1 MKMSNEKKR
10 RSNSLRLRGY
20 DYSQPGAY
28 FVTTVTHQRACLFG
42 EIENGI
48 MWLNDAG
55 KIVRWEWERL
65 THRFDFVELGA
76 FVVMSNHFHGIIVL
90 QDVGATRLGYLDT
103 ASKNENLATNIISRK
118 NHKGSPLHAKGSTP
132 KSLSAIIGQLK
143 SRVTKRIHKTDE
155 FPPPNESGNA
165 DFTTALSAT
174 KKNGVKSICISKLI
188 LLIGKMILKTL

>member
-1 MKMSNEKKR
+1 MADTKPKR
-10 RSNSLRLRGY
+10 RNSLRLKGY
-20 DYSQPGAY
+20 DYTQPGAY

-42 EIENGI
+42 DVVDGE
-48 MWLNDAG
+48 MQLNHAG
-55 KIVRWEWERL
+55 KIVHWEWERL
-65 THRFDFVELGA
+65 AHHFDFIELGA
-76 FVVMSNHFHGIIVL
+76 FVVMPNHFHGIIIL
-90 QDVGATRLGYLDT
+90 QDVGAPRLGYLDT